1 MARDQVHHARLND
14 QLCFAL
20 YTASKAVSAAYRPLL
35 RELDLTYPQYLTLLA
50 IWEKDGQ
57 AVAEL
62 GEALGLDSGT
72 LSPVLQRLERAGLVR
87 RRRAEDDERV
97 VRIHATAQGL
107 EMESRVT
114 PVRQA
119 VESATGLDDAEF
131 AALRARLHE
140 LTRTVS
146 SRE

>member
-35 RELDLTYPQYLTLLA
+35 RELDLTYPQYLTMLA
-50 IWEKDGQ
+50 VWEKDGR

-72 LSPVLQRLERAGLVR
+72 LSPVLQRLERAGLVQ

-97 VRIHATAQGL
+97 VRIHVTPQGL
-107 EMESRVT
+107 KMESRVT
-114 PVRQA
+114 PVREA

-140 LTRTVS
+140 LTRTVAS
-146 SRE
+146 GE